1 MGLEP
6 EREQRVLNEDVI
18 SSARKTSAESQH
30 VGAEFLVAEVNIALT
45 FIKLAEETSDRD
57 VRIRNYENARAAYHT
72 IKRFLPTVP
81 PACEER
87 RDLSEKFASLREQL
101 AAAGYCS
108 ADE

>member
-81 PACEER
+81 PAREW

-101 AAAGYCS
+101 AAGGYCS